1 MHRTLLAVAV
11 ALAVLGGP
19 AAAQDYGDTQTTYV
33 NGVVY
38 DDDLVPGQAQN
49 RSFYGAGQTDSSSYE
64 AVYGGGYGSLDRNRP
79 QNSPDLIGADG
90 RLRSDR

>member
-1 MHRTLLAVAV
+1 MIRTVLGSAV
-11 ALAVLGGP
+11 ALAMLGGA

-38 DDDLVPGQAQN
+38 DDDLVPGRAPDQ
-49 RSFYGAGQTDSSSYE
+49 SFYGGSQSDGAGYE
-64 AVYGGGYGSLDRNRP
+64 AAYGGGYGSLERSRP

-90 RLRSDR
+90 RIRSDR